1 VDDEQIIADTR
12 VAILHSWGY
21 AAVACYDA
29 ETALELAS
37 VIPPEILVSDVL
49 LTGMNGVDLAIAI
62 RS

>member
-1 VDDEQIIADTR
+1 MQKINIAPW
-12 VAILHSWGY
+12 SWGY